1 MSSAGDDKPPYG
13 RLGRV
18 IAGVESANS
27 ESAAAA
33 AGPAVADPIPL
44 SPLAA
49 LWSGQILRDGE
60 LVLLMQRPSRWFI
73 LLSGLKFH
81 AICAI
86 LMTLA
91 VIYDERLANNAR
103 QFVELGVF
111 AMAGRLMWSVL
122 QWMSR
127 LYILTDLRIL
137 RISGIFSVNV
147 FECALRK
154 VARTFLEVTV
164 QERLCRIGSILIVP
178 QDEDT
183 PIGAWQMVSRP
194 RRVHEK
200 IVAAIN
206 RAKQGPHCYR

>member
-1 MSSAGDDKPPYG
+1 MASAEDHKPPYG

-18 IAGVESANS
+18 IAAVESANS
-27 ESAAAA
+27 EAAA
-33 AGPAVADPIPL
+33 AGPAVAEPMSPI
-44 SPLAA
+44 AA

-60 LVLLMQRPSRWFI
+60 VVLLMQRPSRWFI

-81 AICAI
+81 AVCVI
-86 LMTLA
+86 LMIVA
-91 VIYDERLANNAR
+91 AIYDERLGNNAR
-103 QFVELGVF
+103 QLIELGVF
-111 AMAGRLMWSVL
+111 AMAGRLMWAVL

-137 RISGIFSVNV
+137 RISGVFSTNV
-147 FECALRK
+147 FECALRQ

-164 QERLCRIGSILIVP
+164 QEKLCRIGSILIVP

-183 PIGAWQMVSRP
+183 PIGTWQMVSRP

-200 IVAAIN
+200 VAAAIN

>member
-1 MSSAGDDKPPYG
+1 MPSAGDDKPPYG

-18 IAGVESANS
+18 IAAVESANS
-27 ESAAAA
+27 ESAAA
-33 AGPAVADPIPL
+33 GPAVAEPAIPL

-60 LVLLMQRPSRWFI
+60 VVLLMQRPSRWFI

-81 AICAI
+81 AICVI
-86 LMTLA
+86 LMTVA
-91 VIYDERLANNAR
+91 VIYDERLANNSR
-103 QFVELGVF
+103 QLIELGVF

-122 QWMSR
+122 QWMGR

-137 RISGIFSVNV
+137 RISGVFSLNI

-154 VARTFLEVTV
+154 VARTMLEVTV
-164 QERLCRIGSILIVP
+164 QERLFRIGSIVIIP

-183 PIGAWQMVSRP
+183 PIGTWQMVSRP

-200 IVAAIN
+200 VVAAIN